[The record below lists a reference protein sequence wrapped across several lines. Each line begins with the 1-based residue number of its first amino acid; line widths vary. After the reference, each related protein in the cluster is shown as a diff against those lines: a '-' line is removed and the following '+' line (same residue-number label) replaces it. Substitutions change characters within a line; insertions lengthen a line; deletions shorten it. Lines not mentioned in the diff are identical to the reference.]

1 MGQFVIVAYRPKVG
15 KDAELLELVKN
26 HVLIL
31 HDEGL
36 VTARPSYMMRAANGT
51 IVEVFEWKSPEAIE
65 QAHTNQAVLDMWG
78 KFNEVCDIEPLA
90 NLEESKQMFS
100 PFAAIHEGV

>member
-1 MGQFVIVAYRPKVG
+1 MGQFVIAAYRPKVG
-15 KDAELLELVKN
+15 KEAELLELVKN

-36 VTARPSYMMRAANGT
+36 VTARPPYVMRAEDGT

-65 QAHTNQAVLDMWG
+65 EAHTNQVVLAMWE
-78 KFNEVCDIEPLA
+78 KFNEACEIETLA
-90 NLEESKQMFS
+90 NLEESKRMFS
-100 PFAAIHEGV
+100 PFTPVDF

>member
-1 MGQFVIVAYRPKVG
+1 MGQFVIVAYRPKTG

-36 VTARPSYMMRAANGT
+36 VTARPPYVMRAGDGA
-51 IVEVFEWKSPEAIE
+51 IVEVFEWKSQEAIE
-65 QAHTNQAVLDMWG
+65 QAHTNPVVLEMWG
-78 KFNEVCDIEPLA
+78 KFNEVCEIEPLA

-100 PFAAIHEGV
+100 PFTPVNF